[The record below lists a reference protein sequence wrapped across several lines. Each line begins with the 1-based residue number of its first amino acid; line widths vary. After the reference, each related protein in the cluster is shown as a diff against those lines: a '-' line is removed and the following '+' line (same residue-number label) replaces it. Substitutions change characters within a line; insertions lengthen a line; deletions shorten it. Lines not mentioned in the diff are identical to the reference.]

1 LKLIPYG
8 RQNIS
13 QEDIDSVIDVLR
25 SDFLTQGPKVPEFEK
40 SLVNYCKSSYAI
52 ALNSATSALHI
63 SCLTLG
69 LGKGDWLWTSA
80 NTFPAS
86 ANCAIYCGAKV
97 DFIDINPNTY
107 NLCTNELEK
116 KLIEAEKN
124 GTLPKIVVAVHFAGQ
139 SCDMAKIYALSKKY
153 NFNIIEDAS
162 HAIGGKYNNKLIGS
176 CLYSDI
182 TVFSFHPVKIITSG
196 EGGMALTNDKVL
208 AEKIE
213 LLRSHGITRD
223 ANKMV
228 GVPDGPWF
236 YQQIDLGFNYRMTDI
251 QATLGISQMNKIDE
265 FVAIRHDIAMKYDES
280 LNGLPLILPM
290 QEKFNYSSFH
300 LYPIKIN
307 LDKIG
312 KSLSDVFESMR
323 NSGIGVNKHYIPVYR
338 HPFFANLGF
347 REDYCQEAK
356 RYYEQSISLPI
367 FPGLNLKQQTKV
379 IDSLKKAISL

>member
-1 LKLIPYG
+1 MIPYG

-13 QEDIDSVIDVLR
+13 KEDINSVIDVLR

-40 SLVNYCKSSYAI
+40 IISSYCNSNYAV

-63 SCLTLG
+63 SCLALG
-69 LGKGDWLWTSA
+69 LGRDDWLWTSP
-80 NTFPAS
+80 NTFVAS

-97 DFIDINPNTY
+97 DFVDINPNTY
-107 NLCTNELEK
+107 NLCPIELEK
-116 KLIEAEKN
+116 KLIQAEKN
-124 GTLPKIVVAVHFAGQ
+124 GALPKIVVAVHFAGQ
-139 SCDMAKIYALSKKY
+139 SCDMTKIFKLGKKY
-153 NFNIIEDAS
+153 KFKIIEDAS
-162 HAIGGKYNNKLIGS
+162 HAIGAKYNNKLIGN

-196 EGGMALTNDKVL
+196 EGGMALTNDKGL
-208 AEKIE
+208 AEKIA

-223 ANKMV
+223 ANKMI
-228 GVPDGPWF
+228 GVSDGPWF

-251 QATLGISQMNKIDE
+251 QASLGISQMNKIDE
-265 FVAIRHDIAMKYDES
+265 FIAARHNIAMKYYES
-280 LNGLPLILPM
+280 LNDLPLILPM

-312 KSLSDVFESMR
+312 KSLSDVYESMR
-323 NSGIGVNKHYIPVYR
+323 NLGIGVNKHYIPVYR
-338 HPFFANLGF
+338 HPFFANFGF
-347 REDYCQEAK
+347 SEDYCQEAK
-356 RYYEQSISLPI
+356 RYYDQSISLPI

>member
-1 LKLIPYG
+1 MIPYG

-40 SLVNYCKSSYAI
+40 IISNYCKSSYAV

-63 SCLTLG
+63 SCLALG
-69 LGKGDWLWTSA
+69 LGKGDWLWTSP
-80 NTFPAS
+80 NTFVAS
-86 ANCAIYCGAKV
+86 VNCAIYCGAKV
-97 DFIDINPNTY
+97 DFVDINQNTY
-107 NLCTNELEK
+107 NLCPNELEK
-116 KLIEAEKN
+116 KLIKAEKD

-139 SCDMAKIYALSKKY
+139 SCDMTKICALSKKY
-153 NFNIIEDAS
+153 NFKIIEDAS
-162 HAIGGKYNNKLIGS
+162 HAIGGKYNNKLIGN

-208 AEKIE
+208 AEKIS

-223 ANKMV
+223 TNKMI

-251 QATLGISQMNKIDE
+251 QASLGISQMNKIDD
-265 FVAIRHDIAMKYDES
+265 FIATRHNIALKYDES
-280 LNGLPLILPM
+280 LNDLPLILPM

-312 KSLSDVFESMR
+312 KSLLDVFESMQ
-323 NSGIGVNKHYIPVYR
+323 NSGIGVNKHYIPAYR
-338 HPFFANLGF
+338 HPFFSHFGF
-347 REDYCQEAK
+347 RDDYCKEAK

-367 FPGLNLKQQTKV
+367 YPGLNLMQQTKV
-379 IDSLKKAISL
+379 IDSLKKAIS